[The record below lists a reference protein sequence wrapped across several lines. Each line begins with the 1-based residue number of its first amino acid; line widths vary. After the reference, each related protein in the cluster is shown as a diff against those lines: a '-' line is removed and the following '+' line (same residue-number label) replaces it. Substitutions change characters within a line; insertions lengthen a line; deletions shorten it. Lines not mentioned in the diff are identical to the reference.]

1 MNRNKVAVLLALSLS
16 AAVGLSAPALA
27 ADDPAPKK
35 PAATKTPEPAAP
47 GYDMH
52 DMHEMMEGC
61 MMGGGMMGG
70 MGGGMMGMG
79 GGMMMG
85 SPRMHMIMAL
95 DLTDDQRAKINK
107 LHDELQHKN
116 WERMG
121 LIQDETAKLRDLYE
135 ADRRDPKAIGAEYQK
150 IFDLKRQIIE
160 AIVDTQNHIED
171 VLTPDQRAHLK
182 EMRHKMPMQGHP
194 MH

>member
-1 MNRNKVAVLLALSLS
+1 MISNKVAVLIAVGLC
-16 AAVGLSAPALA
+16 AAVSLSAPAWG

-35 PAATKTPEPAAP
+35 PAAKTPEQAAP
-47 GYDMH
+47 CPCDH
-52 DMHEMMEGC
+52 QMMEGC
-61 MMGGGMMGG
+61 MMGGMGGGMMGG
-70 MGGGMMGMG
+70 MGGGMMGGLG
-79 GGMMMG
+79 GGMMG
-85 SPRMHMIMAL
+85 SPRMHMVMAL

-121 LIQDETAKLRDLYE
+121 LIQDESAKLRDLYE
-135 ADRRDPKAIGAEYQK
+135 ADKRDPKAIGAEYQK

-160 AIVDTQNHIED
+160 AIVETQNRIED

-182 EMRHKMPMQGHP
+182 EMRHTMPMHGYP